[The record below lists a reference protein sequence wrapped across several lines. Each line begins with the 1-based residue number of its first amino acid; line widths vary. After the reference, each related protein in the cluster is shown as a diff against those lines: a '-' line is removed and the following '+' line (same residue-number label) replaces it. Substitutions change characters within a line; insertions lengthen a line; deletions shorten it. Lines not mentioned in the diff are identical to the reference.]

1 MNRIIKRTF
10 LPMSGMALG
19 FAALGNASAAM
30 FPFLK
35 PICGIISAVLMV
47 LIIIKIFSDLK
58 GFMEELKNPIVV
70 TSFATFDMALM
81 VLCTYTAASL
91 NQLSFIL
98 WCLGIIMHFI
108 ILAYV
113 TYAFILKFDIKK
125 IFASFFIVYVGFVVA
140 SVTAPAFSM
149 QGIGQILFYIG
160 LLLYAVSLPVILYR
174 IFKTDGIP
182 EPARPTNAII
192 AAPAS
197 LLLAGCLNSFPAVNG
212 TLTAILLAVALI
224 MTLMGYYFFIK
235 TNGKNFFPSY
245 AAYTFPFVIS
255 ALALN
260 RTATYAVNASWGIA
274 GLLGILGKIEL
285 LIAIASCFYVLI
297 RYLSKYASKE

>member
-1 MNRIIKRTF
+1 MHKIIKKTF

-35 PICGIISAVLMV
+35 PICGIISAILIV

-58 GFMEELKNPIVV
+58 GFMEELKNPIVA
-70 TSFATFDMALM
+70 TSFATFDMALI
-81 VLCTYTAASL
+81 VLSSYTAKSF
-91 NQLSFIL
+91 QMLSFSL
-98 WCLGIIMHFI
+98 WCFGIIMHFI
-108 ILAYV
+108 VLAYV

-149 QGIGQILFYIG
+149 QSAGQVLFYIG
-160 LLLYAVSLPVILYR
+160 LLFYIVSLPVILWR
-174 IFKTDGIP
+174 IFKTGSIP
-182 EPARPTNAII
+182 EPARPTNTIV

-197 LLLAGCLNSFPAVNG
+197 LLLAGYLNSFSDGNG
-212 TLTAILLAVALI
+212 TLIAILLVIAFI

-235 TNGKNFFPSY
+235 TNGKTFYPSY

-260 RTATYAVNASWGIA
+260 RTAIYAAKASWSIA
-274 GLLGILGKIEL
+274 GLLGILGTLEL
-285 LIAIASCFYVLI
+285 IIAIASCFYVFI